1 LRGLGAPLLLGL
13 GWLWLRP
20 HSAPPA
26 PFPRPTVT
34 PEVKPLDGVTVVLDP
49 GHGGQDPGTTAGP
62 LSEAALT
69 YRLANE
75 LAARL
80 RDEGA
85 TVVFT
90 VRSRQ
95 LAPALLQTEAS
106 PVRPVDATLA
116 LTGRALRLRH
126 SPAPLWNRAALAKLV
141 WTRQA
146 ANDPD
151 AARDVFFLS
160 LHFDQYRAAGVFGSL
175 VCVDRRAHAVP
186 RLATALIQQLG
197 QGAVRPDD
205 FDGQTGLSGHHLAVL
220 NPARNPIPE
229 KVLLEVA
236 TLSNPGDARLA
247 ADPVWRDNITRR
259 ITAAIVSVHTEPR
272 SPPSSTKE
280 KRDRGVVLTHPS
292 AAAERRQASMTRC
305 TARPSAKLAP
315 PLTPPEPPSSATA
328 RMNS

>member
-1 LRGLGAPLLLGL
+1 MEGTSAIALRPQQVILLSLCAALPLGL

-20 HSAPPA
+20 RPAPPL
-26 PFPRPTVT
+26 PPRPIVA
-34 PEVKPLDGVTVVLDP
+34 PEIRPLGGVTVVLDP

-75 LAARL
+75 LSAQL
-80 RDEGA
+80 RAEGA
-85 TVVFT
+85 LVVYT

-95 LAPALLQTEAS
+95 LAPTLLESEAD
-106 PVRPVDATLA
+106 PERPTDATLA
-116 LTGRALRLRH
+116 LTGAPLRLRH
-126 SPAPLWNRAALAKLV
+126 SPAPLWDRAALAKQV

-146 ANDPD
+146 ARDPH

-160 LHFDQYRAAGVFGSL
+160 LHFDQYRSEGVSGSL
-175 VCVDRRAHAVP
+175 VCVDRRASTVP
-186 RLATALIQQLG
+186 RLATALIRELG

-236 TLSNPGDARLA
+236 TLSNPDDALLA
-247 ADPVWRDNITRR
+247 ADPVWRGDIARR
-259 ITAAIVSVHTEPR
+259 ITSAIESVHAG
-272 SPPSSTKE
+272 PPS
-280 KRDRGVVLTHPS
+280 P
-292 AAAERRQASMTRC
+292 Q
-305 TARPSAKLAP
+305 
-315 PLTPPEPPSSATA
+315 
-328 RMNS
+328 

>member
-1 LRGLGAPLLLGL
+1 MILLSLCTALPLSL

-20 HSAPPA
+20 IPAPPL
-26 PFPRPTVT
+26 PPRPAIA
-34 PEVKPLDGVTVVLDP
+34 PEVRPLNGVTVVLDP

-75 LAARL
+75 LAVQL
-80 RDEGA
+80 RTEGA
-85 TVVFT
+85 QVVFT
-90 VRSRQ
+90 VKSRQ
-95 LAPALLQTEAS
+95 LAPALLQSETPPA
-106 PVRPVDATLA
+106 RPTDAALA
-116 LTGRALRLRH
+116 LTGRPLRLRH
-126 SPAPLWNRAALAKLV
+126 SPAPLWDRAALAKQV

-146 ANDPD
+146 ARDPH

-160 LHFDQYRAAGVFGSL
+160 LHFDQYRSEGISGSL
-175 VCVDRRAHAVP
+175 ICVDRRAHSIP
-186 RLATALIQQLG
+186 RLATALIQELG

-247 ADPVWRDNITRR
+247 ADPVWRDDIARR
-259 ITAAIVSVHTEPR
+259 ITAAIVRVHAGT
-272 SPPSSTKE
+272 
-280 KRDRGVVLTHPS
+280 VLTHPS
-292 AAAERRQASMTRC
+292 AAAERRQASTTR
-305 TARPSAKLAP
+305 
-315 PLTPPEPPSSATA
+315 
-328 RMNS
+328 